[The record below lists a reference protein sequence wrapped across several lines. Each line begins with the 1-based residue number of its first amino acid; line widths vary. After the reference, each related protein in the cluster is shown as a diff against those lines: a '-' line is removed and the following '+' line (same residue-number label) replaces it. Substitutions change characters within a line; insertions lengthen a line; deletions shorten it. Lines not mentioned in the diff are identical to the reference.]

1 MVPAPWV
8 KKVIIAGSE
17 ICSLR
22 NRLSFAA
29 GVFYNYFLHALDLQ
43 HGVLFLGFRW
53 GRGGLRLMSAY
64 LSCSK
69 EKQGRWLLCAA
80 SNGHQSEHT
89 PTGNIW
95 LSEVTEILSRRCI
108 SSPRTDQGDEKG
120 GYPRDHYPFPHKC
133 VEQKSH
139 EAPGL
144 LQLLLVTMVFP
155 QHRRRLLC

>member
-1 MVPAPWV
+1 MGVYAKTEALNSGGPEAGQHAGEMVPAPWV

-69 EKQGRWLLCAA
+69 EKQGR
-80 SNGHQSEHT
+80 
-89 PTGNIW
+89 
-95 LSEVTEILSRRCI
+95 
-108 SSPRTDQGDEKG
+108 
-120 GYPRDHYPFPHKC
+120 
-133 VEQKSH
+133 
-139 EAPGL
+139 
-144 LQLLLVTMVFP
+144 
-155 QHRRRLLC
+155 